1 MTKMEL
7 HGDQSSAS
15 LTRENDA
22 PALAVAETRVLFVA
36 FKSDGA
42 ELALPAN
49 TVVQM
54 ESFTGATPVPGAL
67 PYVKGIVQIR
77 GRVVPVIDLR
87 VRFGGPPTVITEMT
101 RLVVGRHGER
111 TVALLVDTAREVV
124 MLAPSSI
131 KPAPRIVDGQAAGFV
146 RGIAQTAD
154 RVLMILDF
162 AKVIGEAELDVE

>member
-7 HGDQSSAS
+7 HSDKSSAS
-15 LTRENDA
+15 MVPESDLLD
-22 PALAVAETRVLFVA
+22 ETRVLFVA
-36 FKSDGA
+36 FKCDGA

-54 ESFTGATPVPGAL
+54 ESYTVATPVPGSL

-87 VRFGGPPTVITEMT
+87 VRFGGPPTVITET
-101 RLVVGRHGER
+101 ARLVVGRHGER

-124 MLAPSSI
+124 MLLPSSI
-131 KPAPRIVDGQAAGFV
+131 KPAPPLVDTQAAGFV

-162 AKVIGEAELDVE
+162 AKVIGEVELDVE